1 MQEVAPLAYTRI
13 RRRRSEARDEG
24 SRAASAL
31 ALALICMCLVIGTSV
46 ARRLRDGEPLGLSS
60 FGDWIAS
67 RLASAPGSGAGAA
80 ARSGSGVEV
89 TNLDVDIDGD
99 GKLEAAVAV
108 RDARGNGRIELY
120 RRGASGAQLM
130 AQVDSG
136 PVVELRRWCCGR
148 TARRCGLG

>member
-1 MQEVAPLAYTRI
+1 MQGGGALGIHEDQAKAV
-13 RRRRSEARDEG
+13 RSPDEG

-108 RDARGNGRIELY
+108 RDAR
-120 RRGASGAQLM
+120 AM
-130 AQVDSG
+130 AG
-136 PVVELRRWCCGR
+136 
-148 TARRCGLG
+148 